1 MEFIMF
7 ALLAVFIGMRHGID
21 GDHVAAI
28 ADMVGS
34 EQRKKKQLTLGVM
47 YAIGHGMIVMVIGV
61 LFIYIGLQLP
71 EATKQVLEM
80 LVSFT
85 LILLGVFI
93 IWSIFQQKK
102 DYEYKS
108 RLRIVVEFFH
118 NLTSKV
124 TSSTKSNPLS
134 PTKLGAIGAFI
145 IGILHG
151 IGVESPTQ
159 IAIISNAMGLDNI
172 TVALIQLT
180 LFVIGLLVAT
190 IGMTFCLSWGFMK
203 ARVKDRLFLLLG
215 TVTGTYSL
223 GLGIFMMVE
232 LVKGGA

>member
-7 ALLAVFIGMRHGID
+7 ALLAIFIGMRHGID

-34 EQRKKKQLTLGVM
+34 EERKKKQLTLGVL
-47 YAIGHGMIVMVIGV
+47 YAVGHGMIVMIIGV

-71 EATKQVLEM
+71 DSTKQVLEM

-85 LILLGVFI
+85 LILLGMFI

-108 RLRIVVEFFH
+108 RLRIVVEFFQ
-118 NLTSKV
+118 TIASKV
-124 TSSTKSNPLS
+124 TTGTKTNPLS

-159 IAIISNAMGLDNI
+159 IAIISNAIGLDNL

-180 LFVIGLLVAT
+180 LFVIGLLIAT
-190 IGMTFCLSWGFMK
+190 IGITFCLSWGFMK
-203 ARVKDRLFLLLG
+203 ARVKDKLFLLLG
-215 TVTGTYSL
+215 TVTGAYSL
-223 GLGIFMMVE
+223 ALGIFMMVE

>member
-7 ALLAVFIGMRHGID
+7 AFLAIFIGMRHGMD

-34 EQRKKKQLTLGVM
+34 EQRKKRQLTLGVM
-47 YAIGHGMIVMVIGV
+47 YALGHGMIVMVIGV

-71 EATKQVLEM
+71 DTTKQILEM

-85 LILLGVFI
+85 LIVLGMFI
-93 IWSIFQQKK
+93 IWTIVQQKK
-102 DYEYKS
+102 NYEYKS
-108 RLRIVVEFFH
+108 RVRIVIEFF
-118 NLTSKV
+118 TSMGNKL
-124 TSSTKSNPLS
+124 KSGTTHTHFA
-134 PTKLGAIGAFI
+134 PTKLGAIGALI

-172 TVALIQLT
+172 TVALLQLT
-180 LFVIGLLVAT
+180 LFVVGLLIAT
-190 IGMTFCLSWGFMK
+190 IGITFCLSWGFMK

-215 TVTGTYSL
+215 SVTGVYSL
-223 GLGIFMMVE
+223 GLGIFMLVE
-232 LVKGGA
+232 ILKGGA

>member
-7 ALLAVFIGMRHGID
+7 ALLAVFIGMRHGMD

-34 EQRKKKQLTLGVM
+34 EQRKKRQLTLGVM
-47 YAIGHGMIVMVIGV
+47 YALGHGMIVMVIGV

-71 EATKQVLEM
+71 DTTKQVLEM

-85 LILLGVFI
+85 LIVLGIYI

-108 RLRIVVEFFH
+108 RLRIVAEFISV
-118 NLTSKV
+118 LGSKLK
-124 TSSTKSNPLS
+124 SGTKTTHLS
-134 PTKLGAIGAFI
+134 PTKFGAIGALI

-159 IAIISNAMGLDNI
+159 IAIISNAIGLDNI
-172 TVALIQLT
+172 TIALLQLT
-180 LFVIGLLVAT
+180 LFVIGLLIAT
-190 IGMTFCLSWGFMK
+190 IGITFCLSWGFMK
-203 ARVKDRLFLLLG
+203 ARVKDSLFLLLG
-215 TVTGTYSL
+215 SITGVYSL
-223 GLGIFMMVE
+223 GLGIFMLVE
-232 LVKGGA
+232 LLKGGA

>member
-7 ALLAVFIGMRHGID
+7 AFLAIFIGMRHGMD

-34 EQRKKKQLTLGVM
+34 EQRKKRQLTLGVM
-47 YAIGHGMIVMVIGV
+47 YALGHGMIVMVIGV

-71 EATKQVLEM
+71 DTTKQILEM

-85 LILLGVFI
+85 LIVLGMFI
-93 IWSIFQQKK
+93 IWTIVQQKK
-102 DYEYKS
+102 NYEYKS
-108 RLRIVVEFFH
+108 RVRIVIEFF
-118 NLTSKV
+118 TSMANKL
-124 TSSTKSNPLS
+124 KSGTTHTHLS
-134 PTKLGAIGAFI
+134 PTKLGAIGALI

-172 TVALIQLT
+172 TVALLQLT
-180 LFVIGLLVAT
+180 LFVVGLLIAT
-190 IGMTFCLSWGFMK
+190 IGITFCLSWGFMK

-215 TVTGTYSL
+215 SVTGVYSL
-223 GLGIFMMVE
+223 GLGIFMLVE
-232 LVKGGA
+232 IWKGGA

>member
-71 EATKQVLEM
+71 DATKKVLEM

-85 LILLGVFI
+85 LILLGMFI
-93 IWSIFQQKK
+93 IWSIFKQKK
-102 DYEYKS
+102 EYEYKS

-118 NLTSKV
+118 NMATKV
-124 TSSTKSNPLS
+124 KSGTKTNQLS
-134 PTKLGAIGAFI
+134 PTKLGGIGAFI

-180 LFVIGLLVAT
+180 LFVIGLLIAT
-190 IGMTFCLSWGFMK
+190 IGITFCLSWGFMK
-203 ARVKDRLFLLLG
+203 ARVKDKLFILLG
-215 TVTGTYSL
+215 SVTGAYSL
-223 GLGIFMMVE
+223 VLGIFMMVE

>member
-34 EQRKKKQLTLGVM
+34 EERKKKQLTLGVL
-47 YAIGHGMIVMVIGV
+47 YAVGHGMIVMIIGV

-71 EATKQVLEM
+71 DSTKQVLEM

-85 LILLGVFI
+85 LILLGLFI

-108 RLRIVVEFFH
+108 RLRIVVEFFQ
-118 NLTSKV
+118 TIASKV
-124 TSSTKSNPLS
+124 TSGTKTNPLS

-159 IAIISNAMGLDNI
+159 IAIISNAIGLDNL

-180 LFVIGLLVAT
+180 LFVIGLLIAT
-190 IGMTFCLSWGFMK
+190 IGITFCLSWGFMK
-203 ARVKDRLFLLLG
+203 ARVKDKLFLLLG
-215 TVTGTYSL
+215 TVTGAYSL
-223 GLGIFMMVE
+223 ALGIFMMVE

>member
-71 EATKQVLEM
+71 EATKQILEM

-118 NLTSKV
+118 NLTNKV
-124 TSSTKSNPLS
+124 TSGTKLNPLS

-190 IGMTFCLSWGFMK
+190 IGITFSLSWGFMK
-203 ARVKDRLFLLLG
+203 ARVKERLFLLLG

>member
-71 EATKQVLEM
+71 DATKQVLEM

-85 LILLGVFI
+85 LILLGMFI
-93 IWSIFQQKK
+93 IWSIFKQKK
-102 DYEYKS
+102 EYEYKS

-118 NLTSKV
+118 NIAKKV
-124 TSSTKSNPLS
+124 KSGTKTNQLS

-180 LFVIGLLVAT
+180 LFVFGLLIAT
-190 IGMTFCLSWGFMK
+190 IGITFCLSWGFMK
-203 ARVKDRLFLLLG
+203 ARVKDKLFLLLG
-215 TVTGTYSL
+215 TITGAYSL
-223 GLGIFMMVE
+223 VLGIFMMVE
-232 LVKGGA
+232 LLKGGA

>member
-1 MEFIMF
+1 MEFVVF
-7 ALLAVFIGMRHGID
+7 ALLAIFIGMRHGMD

-34 EQRKKKQLTLGVM
+34 EHQKKKQLTLGVM

-71 EATKQVLEM
+71 ETTKQVLEM

-85 LILLGVFI
+85 LILLGIFI

-102 DYEYKS
+102 DYEFKS
-108 RLRIVVEFFH
+108 RVRIVLEFFT
-118 NLTSKV
+118 NLASKV
-124 TSSTKSNPLS
+124 TNDKKIMKLS
-134 PTKLGAIGAFI
+134 PAKLGAIGAFI

-159 IAIISNAMGLDNI
+159 IAIISNAMGLDNL
-172 TVALIQLT
+172 TVALIQLS
-180 LFVIGLLVAT
+180 LFVIGLLIAT
-190 IGMTFCLSWGFMK
+190 IGITFCLSWGFMK
-203 ARVKDRLFLLLG
+203 ARFKDKLFLLLG
-215 TVTGTYSL
+215 SVTGAYSL

-232 LVKGGA
+232 LLKGGA

>member
-7 ALLAVFIGMRHGID
+7 ALLAVFIGMRHGMD

-34 EQRKKKQLTLGVM
+34 EQRKKRQLTLGVM
-47 YAIGHGMIVMVIGV
+47 YALGHGMIVMVIGV
-61 LFIYIGLQLP
+61 LFIYIGLQLSDT
-71 EATKQVLEM
+71 TKQILEI

-85 LILLGVFI
+85 LIVLGMFI

-108 RLRIVVEFFH
+108 RIRIVIEFFT
-118 NLTSKV
+118 NMANRLKSG
-124 TSSTKSNPLS
+124 TKNTHFS
-134 PTKLGAIGAFI
+134 PTKLGAIGALI

-159 IAIISNAMGLDNI
+159 IAIISNAVGLDNI
-172 TVALIQLT
+172 TVALLQLT
-180 LFVIGLLVAT
+180 LFVIGLLIAT
-190 IGMTFCLSWGFMK
+190 IGITFCLSWGFMK

-215 TVTGTYSL
+215 SVTGAYSL

>member
-7 ALLAVFIGMRHGID
+7 ALLAVFIGIRHGID

-71 EATKQVLEM
+71 DATKQVLEM

-85 LILLGVFI
+85 LILLGMFI
-93 IWSIFQQKK
+93 IWSIFKQKK
-102 DYEYKS
+102 EYEYKS

-118 NLTSKV
+118 NIANKV
-124 TSSTKSNPLS
+124 KSGTKTNQLS
-134 PTKLGAIGAFI
+134 PTKLGGIGAFI

-180 LFVIGLLVAT
+180 LFVIGLLIAT
-190 IGMTFCLSWGFMK
+190 VGITFCLSWGFMK
-203 ARVKDRLFLLLG
+203 ARVKDKLFLLLG
-215 TVTGTYSL
+215 TITGAYSL
-223 GLGIFMMVE
+223 VLGIFMMVE

>member
-7 ALLAVFIGMRHGID
+7 ALLAVFIGMKHGID

-61 LFIYIGLQLP
+61 LFIYIGVQLP
-71 EATKQVLEM
+71 DATKQVLEM
-80 LVSFT
+80 LVSIT
-85 LILLGVFI
+85 LILLGMFI

-118 NLTSKV
+118 TLASKV
-124 TSSTKSNPLS
+124 TSGTKMNQLS
-134 PTKLGAIGAFI
+134 PTKIGAIGAFI

-159 IAIISNAMGLDNI
+159 IAIISNAIGLDNL

-180 LFVIGLLVAT
+180 LFVIGLLIAT
-190 IGMTFCLSWGFMK
+190 IGITFCLSWGFMK
-203 ARVKDRLFLLLG
+203 ARVKNKLFLLLG

-223 GLGIFMMVE
+223 GLGILMMLE